1 VPRRLFSAAAIGLA
15 LALWSLWGVCA
26 ARVRT
31 QISPWSV
38 IGATS
43 AGGWS
48 SLRRWTDVA
57 QALFVGIRDSP
68 VEFTRRQRAE
78 RAAASLCAAALPGAG
93 DLREQVFAGAARA
106 VRGKGVV
113 IPG

>member
-1 VPRRLFSAAAIGLA
+1 MLFSAAAIGLA

-38 IGATS
+38 VGATS
-43 AGGWS
+43 AAGWS
-48 SLRRWTDVA
+48 SLRRWTDAA
-57 QALFVGIRDSP
+57 QRMFVGIRDAP
-68 VEFTRRQRAE
+68 AEFTRRQRAA
-78 RAAASLCAAALPGAG
+78 RAAASLCAASLPGTRG
-93 DLREQVFAGAARA
+93 LREQVFTGAARS
-106 VRGKGVV
+106 VRGKGPV